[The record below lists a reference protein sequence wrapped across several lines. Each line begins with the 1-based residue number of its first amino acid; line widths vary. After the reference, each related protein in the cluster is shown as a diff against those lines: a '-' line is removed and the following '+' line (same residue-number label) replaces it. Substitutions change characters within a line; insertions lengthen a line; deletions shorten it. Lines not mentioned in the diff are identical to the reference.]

1 MIKNLL
7 GSVVTSY
14 RMGVMDE
21 PVFLITGAAGYLGR
35 HVVAH
40 IGDRVSVYSAV
51 HRPSESVTGDV
62 VGLDIADRDAVF
74 GLVERV
80 KPTAIIHTAAVN
92 PGQGDEADMM
102 RVNADGSR
110 HVAEAAQVVGA
121 RLVAVSTDIV
131 HDGLAGPYSDDA
143 SATPINAYGR
153 SKAAGEVAVL
163 GVDPSAVVVR
173 TSLMYGLD
181 EMDRGTAS
189 FAERLSRGDVV
200 SLFSDVLRNPVPVDI
215 LAEALLRL
223 TGVRY
228 SGVLNVAG
236 RQALS
241 REDFGLRMLDYWGV
255 ESDGV
260 VNAVLAADVSNSI
273 PLDVRL
279 DSSRAENLLN
289 MTFPGVDEV
298 LSTSPSR
305 PNSE

>member
-1 MIKNLL
+1 MKNLF
-7 GSVVTSY
+7 GSDITSY
-14 RMGVMDE
+14 RMGAMDE
-21 PVFLITGAAGYLGR
+21 PLFLITGAAGYLGR

-40 IGDRVSVYSAV
+40 IGNRGSVYSTV
-51 HRPSESVTGDV
+51 HRPSEPMVGDV
-62 VGLDIADRDAVF
+62 AVLDIADRDAVF
-74 GLVERV
+74 DIVESV
-80 KPTAIIHTAAVN
+80 QPTAIIHTAAVN
-92 PGQGDEADMM
+92 PGQGDEVDMM
-102 RVNADGSR
+102 RINADGSR

-143 SATPINAYGR
+143 PATPINAYGR
-153 SKAAGEVAVL
+153 SKAAGEDAVL

-181 EMDRGTAS
+181 EIDRGTAS
-189 FAERLSRGDVV
+189 FADRLSRGEVV

-241 REDFGLRMLDYWGV
+241 REDFGLRVLDYWGV
-255 ESDGV
+255 ETDGV
-260 VNAVLAADVSNSI
+260 VNAVLAADMSNSI

-289 MTFPGVDEV
+289 MTFPGVDEF
-298 LSTSPSR
+298 LSST
-305 PNSE
+305 PN